1 MNEMSLKILTKENK
15 LRSVTNKNYYIAKR
29 SLDISISLFAIVF
42 LAPFLAILYLIVKID
57 SKGPFIYKHKRLGK
71 NGKIIEVY
79 KIRTMKNNS
88 AELFENF
95 TKEQKEEFEKY
106 YKLENDPRIT
116 RVGKFLRKT
125 SLDELPQLI
134 NILKGEM
141 SLIGPRP
148 VVEKEIE
155 KFGNKKEEYLSVL
168 PGLTGWWACNGRSD
182 IDYDERIELEMYYI
196 DNFSFKLDLICFFK
210 TIKSVLKRSGAK

>member
-155 KFGNKKEEYLSVL
+155 KFGNRKEEYLSVL